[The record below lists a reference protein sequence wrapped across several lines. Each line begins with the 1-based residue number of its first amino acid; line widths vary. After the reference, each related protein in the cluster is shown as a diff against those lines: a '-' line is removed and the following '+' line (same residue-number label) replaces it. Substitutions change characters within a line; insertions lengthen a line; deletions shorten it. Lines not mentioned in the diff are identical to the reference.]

1 MAVTLADISKL
12 RSMTGAGMMDC
23 KNALNEANGNFEEAM
38 AIIRKKGQAVAAKRS
53 DRDAAEGC
61 VLADIKDGYAAVL
74 ALKCETDFVAK
85 NADFIALTKDILN
98 CAIESKAADL
108 DSLNNSKIGD
118 DCRVGN
124 FVEIKNS
131 TLKSNVKAA
140 HLAYIGDAYIG
151 YRCNF
156 GCGSIT
162 VNYDGKNK
170 HKTIIG
176 NDVFVGSN
184 SNLVAPINIS
194 DNSFIACGSTITTDV
209 PKNTLSI
216 ARSRQINKVNYLE
229 KYTNE

>member
-1 MAVTLADISKL
+1 MIDKKYYELLRDKNILISKESIVDETAVIL
-12 RSMTGAGMMDC
+12 FNSIIIGESIIE
-23 KNALNEANGNFEEAM
+23 KNAIIGPNSIIINSKIGENTTVVSSYVVNSIVGNNTSVGPF
-38 AIIRKKGQAVAAKRS
+38 S
-53 DRDAAEGC
+53 N
-61 VLADIKDGYAAVL
+61 IK
-74 ALKCETDFVAK
+74 
-85 NADFIALTKDILN
+85 
-98 CAIESKAADL
+98 
-108 DSLNNSKIGD
+108 NNSKIGD